1 IAARRSMSATSAK
14 HLHRIIPRAP
24 FSGAMAALPDL
35 AAAGL
40 YGVVVFLLTL
50 GLLVVFVETVPP
62 RRLLALLLGSGL
74 AAVVLAGL
82 GEVGVALLALGI
94 GAALVANH
102 TFEWLTTRP
111 RKAGRSGRILS
122 RTPPALA
129 ALYSTVRGNC
139 RD

>member
-1 IAARRSMSATSAK
+1 MSAMSAR

-50 GLLVVFVETVPP
+50 GLLVIFVETVPP
-62 RRLLALLLGSGL
+62 RRLLALLLGSAL

-82 GEVGVALLALGI
+82 GEVGVALLVFWI
-94 GAALVANH
+94 GVALVANH
-102 TFEWLTTRP
+102 IIEWLY
-111 RKAGRSGRILS
+111 ARS
-122 RTPPALA
+122 
-129 ALYSTVRGNC
+129 RGL
-139 RD
+139 

>member
-1 IAARRSMSATSAK
+1 MSATSAR

-111 RKAGRSGRILS
+111 
-122 RTPPALA
+122 
-129 ALYSTVRGNC
+129 
-139 RD
+139 

>member
-1 IAARRSMSATSAK
+1 MRGRPSSPTRPSGVASPKGGGPGRGRRS
-14 HLHRIIPRAP
+14 RCP
-24 FSGAMAALPDL
+24 PDL

-62 RRLLALLLGSGL
+62 RRLLALLLGSAL

-82 GEVGVALLALGI
+82 GEVGVALLVLGI
-94 GAALVANH
+94 GAALVANL

-111 RKAGRSGRILS
+111 
-122 RTPPALA
+122 
-129 ALYSTVRGNC
+129 
-139 RD
+139 

>member
-1 IAARRSMSATSAK
+1 MSATSAK

-62 RRLLALLLGSGL
+62 RRLLALLLGSAL

-82 GEVGVALLALGI
+82 GEVGVALLVFGI

-111 RKAGRSGRILS
+111 
-122 RTPPALA
+122 
-129 ALYSTVRGNC
+129 
-139 RD
+139 

>member
-1 IAARRSMSATSAK
+1 MSAMSAR

-62 RRLLALLLGSGL
+62 RRLLALLLGSAL
-74 AAVVLAGL
+74 AAVVLAGPR
-82 GEVGVALLALGI
+82 GVGVALVVPGI
-94 GAALVANH
+94 GASPVA
-102 TFEWLTTRP
+102 R
-111 RKAGRSGRILS
+111 
-122 RTPPALA
+122 RTLE
-129 ALYSTVRGNC
+129 R
-139 RD
+139 